1 MTMQHQEDADFPST
15 VMAETVS
22 DCDMV
27 NVASDRDFGS
37 SSSEHSSSSPL
48 LSDADYSLSL
58 DGIEPQSG
66 VANLAESTASVACI
80 DDAESVCAEKSKATK
95 EIELVR
101 SRVAE
106 NTVESSAMKDGV
118 KDTQS
123 GALSVS
129 SNAQDVVT
137 ISSHLLNDSM
147 SSSEAILNISSSKNT
162 PALGITDALQS
173 KSALSAAELSKKAL
187 TVTQDSVTLN
197 AAQAAKNMLPQ
208 ESLHSVHATHSV
220 QSTSSLSSVKDGSA
234 LVDTS
239 KKQGLSGAH
248 PIDNQML
255 SGAYP
260 IENQGVSGAAH
271 QVDVKDV
278 AKASN
283 LVSEQGCSTIVNVSA
298 SNASEI
304 NLATHDVLAVNNN
317 RGTESNLSKTLEPH
331 SFERFECYE
340 GSESTDSFESVAD
353 TERVTKVGNTKT
365 LSELDAAVDNEDRAN
380 LDAAIG
386 DIAPRMNINGDE
398 QFSAIKGDAAVNG
411 EAAIRSEAVVIENGV
426 SNAMSEVNAANRG
439 SDLKGIIESQMAD
452 GSETESFSVDDEKSI
467 DNANLYLATAESA
480 VLANAEYIAL
490 ATAEPNALNHAES
503 TALATAESGA
513 ASTSLTNAEPTA
525 LSSSGTI
532 GVGHAS
538 EIAPFPIYSQ
548 PYTQPQEL
556 NTVIEE
562 TDSFGVSKQI
572 VNDNSKCGHMPCFF
586 IFDYAADRFLL
597 DAGSCRLLGLTY
609 TGEWIPSHFIEKQ
622 ITIIEDEQY
631 FNVLFT
637 RDYGDLLLQTVRVNH
652 GEHEGDLIYMSGS
665 VLQRDDTGIA
675 LVVAGYLS
683 RIQVNF
689 VEYLSRI
696 KNNSSA
702 FDFDVVTGEIHYGP
716 AYKDLLGYKD
726 SKDIPSYLIS
736 FEKTLIH
743 PDDLPIFKRINDI
756 IENPQGGYYY
766 EAIFRLQHKSGFY
779 LWCISRGLIVE
790 RDGSGRA
797 TRIIGTTTNIDILR
811 SNFER
816 LKRSIYQDPLTGL
829 HNRLYLNTRYKYFTM
844 EESQPLSLVYA
855 DISGLKLIN
864 DYLGHSNG
872 DTLVKLAA
880 QILQND
886 IYLDHEVVR
895 LSGDEFLLIFTACPA
910 VECRL
915 FINKFT
921 VELNERNKY
930 QEFPVPIFFGFGIA
944 TLYEIGHDDTFLRCE
959 ARADAR
965 LQEYKKAHHDYI
977 YSALRAFLETTLGQN
992 IDLTD
997 NRRLDYLDHNGQQ
1010 NQQSQQVQQ
1019 GLNGQLNQQSKKNLH
1034 NQQEQQ
1040 GVKSH
1045 QADNSHQSQRVCVSG
1060 QKQTEQNQSLG
1071 AVQHEVKQ
1079 SSAQNQNVSAGQG
1092 VQVQGTRIHKLAA
1105 QSGQLEQSAQL
1116 TLSGSNK
1123 LQSSL
1128 GKTIFG
1134 HTQQFSS
1141 LNATSTGLTSSASM
1155 LTRSVKEAVATDLDS
1170 NVSSFA
1176 DTHTVASLYGAT
1188 DEDGWDVSGQSTADE
1203 SKEQAQVSYGAQAD
1217 TSALMDAQFPVD
1229 TVKANGCATRES
1241 NTTNVE
1247 RSATK
1252 VEADTKVELSS
1263 TNVENNDLHGPAIN
1277 AALNIALDA
1286 ELKTSLNSTLSADL
1300 QAADN
1305 ASRYMSYLDECLA
1318 RLQAGY
1324 EGASYSGYVPRKPVY
1339 HSIHRPAVYPSTVQS
1354 TELQEGYSSEQR
1366 VATSQVDANADS
1378 YVVASADLVDTSQS
1392 VATQAVVE
1400 PSVNVKGELSSL
1412 VLTHADT
1419 INANANTY
1427 ECLLDASA
1435 VTTPSISNES
1445 NRATALNDT
1454 TKSQVN
1460 SSSDVVNSAHTD
1472 VLTEMDSFNLESN
1485 SDKGISSGV
1494 YASCDLSADKGESV
1508 VRDLSIAHDSS
1519 FACES
1524 SIAHDSSVSYN
1535 SSDNGSANVVCDSN
1549 AKRVLS
1555 DAQCIGNQSNL
1566 SGLKQVVSD
1575 QSGIEHSLQSENSS
1589 SLTTEIESTQTQHD
1603 GNQQSSADAIKQ
1615 NLQIEQVEPLQVS
1628 ESLVSDEAGL
1638 DNLSYVDALSY
1649 PHHDVHDG
1657 SHLNHI
1663 LQMLQH
1669 GESLSPDE
1677 DIPVKSSD
1685 FSNNQKS
1692 QWAKSWLD
1700 LINDG
1705 HDALQVPDVSVS
1717 DLKPEVIAAAE
1728 HAVFLEDEYA
1738 RRAIDNLPEDLTPN
1752 TTIRP
1757 IEPTDKDEVQSTQ
1770 AVSDQSSVV
1779 NGQDHELYTE
1789 SSEGTEEVSGTEQI
1803 DDTSCDIS
1811 GEKVYLTEIAHKT
1824 NETEGTQQINTT
1836 ATNETSLL
1844 NDITEGT
1851 QQSNTRCETKQT
1863 NSTDSTLQTST
1874 DKVANGT
1881 QSNGTE
1887 SNNTECNATEINTT
1901 ESSECFTQSV
1911 EAAGGSNAEAAASNE
1926 STYAARNVSYEQAQ
1940 ILEREKSSQ
1949 GATTNCID
1957 QLDQVVAS
1965 ANLGTERNE
1974 QLQTAEKLSDVNVN
1988 SADIN
1993 VTSED
1998 INVTASV
2005 VGENLVP
2012 NAVSEHSQ
2020 QQDKAIRAVIKLSD
2034 TLSDKSPDNLQG
2046 KLPEN
2051 LLDKPL
2057 DNSQDKQDALK
2068 ANYAIE
2074 VGAANRQ
2081 TTSALVM
2088 INQHNVE
2095 RELSRQVSDSME
2107 TDLTSSGAALIKE
2120 HQGVLSASEEA
2131 MLNAQ
2136 QHAYIGQLKTTIC
2149 SDEAQ
2154 PSVGSSMTDME
2165 ATGRTRAQA
2174 YAGYGMCG
2182 ALGAADGIYA
2192 SLDSS
2197 LERRAETANVIAYEN
2212 KALDQEL
2219 LGSIAA
2225 AYSSNGVSDVHDNL
2239 SNESV
2244 EASSKVDASQLV
2256 LGYWYYRGK
2265 DQSFLLDKQCADY
2278 YGLPY
2283 SNEWIHEDVML
2294 QCIESLDKERYYK
2307 VMHSLDMGSIIFENI
2322 MLKNPRWKNKHF
2334 VIDGSV
2340 LSRFPDSSVRYAVGY
2355 LTQVESSFSELI
2367 AHEIAG
2373 DGFFT
2378 WDQESGCLHFSS
2390 STPHVQGRG
2399 QNEFNCSFYEWLRDM
2414 VHPDDIEILDVE
2426 RNIFVSA
2433 NYGDNFEFCIRL
2445 RQLRGNYI
2453 WSIARGIVLKRNEV
2467 GQATSVIGTLSNINL
2482 IRDNFENIKQL
2493 LYTDTLTGLHNR
2505 SYFQHHMTLWQ
2516 DEMLQPVSV
2525 IYADITGLKI
2535 TNDVLGH
2542 ADGDALIM
2550 AVTDALTMV
2559 LDSSCDIMRL
2569 SGDEF
2574 LVVMP
2579 HCDKEL
2585 SLQRIDELQDYL
2597 KERNKQPGVM
2607 PVFIGFGRAT
2617 MGEVPQ
2623 DTLHACIERA
2633 DVRMQKVKE
2642 EKRSENYKA
2651 LQKYLEMRK
2660 GRPVSMRDGRRLEY
2674 YSDEERKQ
2682 ASIRNASGK
2691 PAAITKTPY

>member
-1 MTMQHQEDADFPST
+1 MTMQHQEDADFPSSA
-15 VMAETVS
+15 MAKTVS
-22 DCDMV
+22 VSDIV
-27 NVASDRDFGS
+27 NVTSDIDSIS
-37 SSSEHSSSSPL
+37 SVS
-48 LSDADYSLSL
+48 A
-58 DGIEPQSG
+58 
-66 VANLAESTASVACI
+66 
-80 DDAESVCAEKSKATK
+80 
-95 EIELVR
+95 
-101 SRVAE
+101 AE
-106 NTVESSAMKDGV
+106 NSEL
-118 KDTQS
+118 KDTLS
-123 GALSVS
+123 GDLSEEANTQNVVTVS
-129 SNAQDVVT
+129 SNLLTGAVD
-137 ISSHLLNDSM
+137 SSK
-147 SSSEAILNISSSKNT
+147 AILNISSSKAT
-162 PALGITDALQS
+162 QALGISDAVQS
-173 KSALSAAELSKKAL
+173 DSALLGAALPQESVA
-187 TVTQDSVTLN
+187 VTQDLLTQVPVKLN
-197 AAQAAKNMLPQ
+197 VAQAVEDMLPQ
-208 ESLHSVHATHSV
+208 ESVHSCPSN
-220 QSTSSLSSVKDGSA
+220 QSTKEVSVVIHTSKVQGKSAPFSKDEVPDRVALNTDEGSA
-234 LVDTS
+234 WNTDIADSTEKVERGDNLESVDLTS
-239 KKQGLSGAH
+239 RVEGG
-248 PIDNQML
+248 
-255 SGAYP
+255 
-260 IENQGVSGAAH
+260 
-271 QVDVKDV
+271 
-278 AKASN
+278 
-283 LVSEQGCSTIVNVSA
+283 
-298 SNASEI
+298 
-304 NLATHDVLAVNNN
+304 LAVNSIAATAEDSGVASANGVVDKIASQENMN
-317 RGTESNLSKTLEPH
+317 RDGKVYSAVNGGANDTMYMGDGQVVNKAGTESLP
-331 SFERFECYE
+331 
-340 GSESTDSFESVAD
+340 
-353 TERVTKVGNTKT
+353 
-365 LSELDAAVDNEDRAN
+365 
-380 LDAAIG
+380 
-386 DIAPRMNINGDE
+386 
-398 QFSAIKGDAAVNG
+398 
-411 EAAIRSEAVVIENGV
+411 
-426 SNAMSEVNAANRG
+426 
-439 SDLKGIIESQMAD
+439 
-452 GSETESFSVDDEKSI
+452 VDDT
-467 DNANLYLATAESA
+467 NLH
-480 VLANAEYIAL
+480 LANA
-490 ATAEPNALNHAES
+490 
-503 TALATAESGA
+503 A
-513 ASTSLTNAEPTA
+513 ASVPSFSSITSAN
-525 LSSSGTI
+525 
-532 GVGHAS
+532 HAS

-562 TDSFGVSKQI
+562 TDSFGVSKHV

-609 TGEWIPSHFIEKQ
+609 TGEWIPSQFIEKQ
-622 ITIIEDEQY
+622 MTIIEDEQY

-637 RDYGDLLLQTVRVNH
+637 QDYGDLLLQTVRVNH

-726 SKDIPSYLIS
+726 SKDIPSYLNS

-743 PDDLPIFKRINDI
+743 PDDLQIFKRINDI

-790 RDGSGRA
+790 RDGNGRA

-910 VECRL
+910 VDCRL

-977 YSALRAFLETTLGQN
+977 YSALRAYLETTLGQN

-997 NRRLDYLDHNGQQ
+997 NRRLEYLEHN
-1010 NQQSQQVQQ
+1010 SQQAQK
-1019 GLNGQLNQQSKKNLH
+1019 S
-1034 NQQEQQ
+1034 QQEKQSQQ
-1040 GVKSH
+1040 GVK
-1045 QADNSHQSQRVCVSG
+1045 HQSNQRDQQSLENLQNQQWQHVVESQ
-1060 QKQTEQNQSLG
+1060 QKQSEGLSEQKQAEQNPTICDESLI
-1071 AVQHEVKQ
+1071 VKLPSAQAQNELVSQITQ
-1079 SSAQNQNVSAGQG
+1079 SSKVRGNARLIGTTTGFADTNSDLTRTNTNLKGTADIKGHSRSLAPVKSGI
-1092 VQVQGTRIHKLAA
+1092 QVQAA
-1105 QSGQLEQSAQL
+1105 TQAVSSAA
-1116 TLSGSNK
+1116 LSGSSALSGSQVSVENAN
-1123 LQSSL
+1123 SFIRTTDVDSNTINVEHDATSL
-1128 GKTIFG
+1128 E
-1134 HTQQFSS
+1134 S
-1141 LNATSTGLTSSASM
+1141 NATN
-1155 LTRSVKEAVATDLDS
+1155 VDVES
-1170 NVSSFA
+1170 NE
-1176 DTHTVASLYGAT
+1176 LYGLAT
-1188 DEDGWDVSGQSTADE
+1188 NSVLNIEPDTEVSTALNTPLSDE
-1203 SKEQAQVSYGAQAD
+1203 SKGEDSV
-1217 TSALMDAQFPVD
+1217 
-1229 TVKANGCATRES
+1229 
-1241 NTTNVE
+1241 
-1247 RSATK
+1247 
-1252 VEADTKVELSS
+1252 
-1263 TNVENNDLHGPAIN
+1263 
-1277 AALNIALDA
+1277 
-1286 ELKTSLNSTLSADL
+1286 
-1300 QAADN
+1300 
-1305 ASRYMSYLDECLA
+1305 SRYMSYLDECLS
-1318 RLQAGY
+1318 RLQSGY
-1324 EGASYSGYVPRKPVY
+1324 EGAHYSGDVPRKPVY
-1339 HSIHRPAVYPSTVQS
+1339 HFMHRPMDYPSTAQS
-1354 TELQEGYSSEQR
+1354 SVLQEGYNSGQR
-1366 VATSQVDANADS
+1366 VATPYA
-1378 YVVASADLVDTSQS
+1378 TSQNVS
-1392 VATQAVVE
+1392 TQSFVE
-1400 PSVNVKGELSSL
+1400 PRVSVKDETNSL
-1412 VLTHADT
+1412 ILNHADV
-1419 INANANTY
+1419 INTNANTY
-1427 ECLLDASA
+1427 ERLLAASNLSNDTSELRSSVGQTEAPKSVATPSNITLDSLA
-1435 VTTPSISNES
+1435 VTPNNLPATPQHTAARPNNLASSSELNNSSASSNDLIKSQNES
-1445 NRATALNDT
+1445 VAEA
-1454 TKSQVN
+1454 VN
-1460 SSSDVVNSAHTD
+1460 SVPID
-1472 VLTEMDSFNLESN
+1472 VLTEYAAEADYLASCNDLYVAQSRQGVNASDESN
-1485 SDKGISSGV
+1485 SPQSSEFNAELSHRALSVDTRVQTHEPHMELGNTVYSVADGQDISNTVRTS
-1494 YASCDLSADKGESV
+1494 SA
-1508 VRDLSIAHDSS
+1508 I
-1519 FACES
+1519 
-1524 SIAHDSSVSYN
+1524 YN
-1535 SSDNGSANVVCDSN
+1535 SSAAKPLAICDSN
-1549 AKRVLS
+1549 ANCALPESQRLGNSNNLGHIVS
-1555 DAQCIGNQSNL
+1555 AQGNLDSA
-1566 SGLKQVVSD
+1566 
-1575 QSGIEHSLQSENSS
+1575 LQSANSS
-1589 SLTTEIESTQTQHD
+1589 SLNTKEGAEQEQLTIAGQNTE
-1603 GNQQSSADAIKQ
+1603 GAIKQ
-1615 NLQIEQVEPLQVS
+1615 NIPTEQVDSLQVS
-1628 ESLVSDEAGL
+1628 ESLVSAEDGM
-1638 DNLSYVDALSY
+1638 DNQSYVDALSH
-1649 PHHDVHDG
+1649 PHHDVYDG
-1657 SHLNHI
+1657 SHLSHI

-1669 GESLSPDE
+1669 GETLSPDE

-1685 FSNNQKS
+1685 FSNNQKPH
-1692 QWAKSWLD
+1692 WAKSWLD

-1705 HDALQVPDVSVS
+1705 HEDLQVPEMSVS
-1717 DLKPEVIAAAE
+1717 ELKPEVIAAAE

-1757 IEPTDKDEVQSTQ
+1757 IDKDEEHNAQ
-1770 AVSDQSSVV
+1770 VSLNQCSLA
-1779 NGQDHELYTE
+1779 NGQDNELYTE
-1789 SSEGTEEVSGTEQI
+1789 KYECSARNDCFENNDGFEIRESCENNERSEVVNGIGQIDFNTSSASDEQI
-1803 DDTSCDIS
+1803 HIIDGAQLVNTI
-1811 GEKVYLTEIAHKT
+1811 ERE
-1824 NETEGTQQINTT
+1824 QQTNTT
-1836 ATNETSLL
+1836 DVANKV
-1844 NDITEGT
+1844 NITERAQHTGT
-1851 QQSNTRCETKQT
+1851 TE
-1863 NSTDSTLQTST
+1863 
-1874 DKVANGT
+1874 VIG
-1881 QSNGTE
+1881 GTE
-1887 SNNTECNATEINTT
+1887 SI
-1901 ESSECFTQSV
+1901 ESFSKGADSARVAKEVGSVSVASESAYKLDESIV
-1911 EAAGGSNAEAAASNE
+1911 KSNL
-1926 STYAARNVSYEQAQ
+1926 STYIDHKVAKLKVDSEDRQYQSKVKSQYVEGQDLSVSAS
-1940 ILEREKSSQ
+1940 KSASVV
-1949 GATTNCID
+1949 NID
-1957 QLDQVVAS
+1957 P
-1965 ANLGTERNE
+1965 
-1974 QLQTAEKLSDVNVN
+1974 
-1988 SADIN
+1988 ADIN
-1993 VTSED
+1993 VTLAGNRDKS
-1998 INVTASV
+1998 VPSTASD
-2005 VGENLVP
+2005 LYM
-2012 NAVSEHSQ
+2012 
-2020 QQDKAIRAVIKLSD
+2020 QQDNVLVDEIKTSN
-2034 TLSDKSPDNLQG
+2034 TQSEKQG
-2046 KLPEN
+2046 G
-2051 LLDKPL
+2051 
-2057 DNSQDKQDALK
+2057 LK
-2068 ANYAIE
+2068 AHYAVE
-2074 VGAANRQ
+2074 VGDAHHQ
-2081 TTSALVM
+2081 TTSALVI

-2095 RELSRQVSDSME
+2095 RELSQQVSDSME

-2120 HQGVLSASEEA
+2120 HQETFSASEDA
-2131 MLNAQ
+2131 RLNLR
-2136 QHAYIGQLKTTIC
+2136 QHAYIGQVNTTIC

-2154 PSVGSSMTDME
+2154 PAASSLETE
-2165 ATGRTRAQA
+2165 IIATGRTRAQA

-2182 ALGAADGIYA
+2182 ALCLAEGVYA

-2212 KALDQEL
+2212 KALDQEQL
-2219 LGSIAA
+2219 ESISA
-2225 AYSSNGVSDVHDNL
+2225 AYSPNGASDVQEQGL
-2239 SNESV
+2239 NESLDT
-2244 EASSKVDASQLV
+2244 SSRVDASQLV

-2265 DQSFLLDKQCADY
+2265 DQSFLLDKKCADY

-2340 LSRFPDSSVRYAVGY
+2340 LSRFSDSSVRYAVGY

-2399 QNEFNCSFYEWLRDM
+2399 PNEFNCSFYEWLRDM

-2445 RQLRGNYI
+2445 RQLKGNYI
-2453 WSIARGIVLKRNEV
+2453 WSIARGIVLKRNEI
-2467 GQATSVIGTLSNINL
+2467 GQATSIIGTLSNINL

-2682 ASIRNASGK
+2682 ASIRNAGGK
-2691 PAAITKTPY
+2691 SAAITKTPY